1 MAPTISQDCIE
12 EITVIKKFPIR
23 KILIL
28 ILSKVLAVENRPEAP
43 WIKRNPEGIVFTE
56 DFMQKEQKEIE
67 NLREV
72 ILANGLKGTL
82 LPKK

>member
-1 MAPTISQDCIE
+1 M
-12 EITVIKKFPIR
+12 
-23 KILIL
+23 
-28 ILSKVLAVENRPEAP
+28 LAVENRPEAP

-72 ILANGLKGTL
+72 ILANGLKG
-82 LPKK
+82 KKNLNEKKIFNFFHRRGSV

>member
-1 MAPTISQDCIE
+1 M
-12 EITVIKKFPIR
+12 
-23 KILIL
+23 
-28 ILSKVLAVENRPEAP
+28 LAVENRPEAP

-72 ILANGLKGTL
+72 ILANGLKG
-82 LPKK
+82 KKPF

>member
-1 MAPTISQDCIE
+1 
-12 EITVIKKFPIR
+12 
-23 KILIL
+23 
-28 ILSKVLAVENRPEAP
+28 VLAVENRPEAP

-72 ILANGLKGTL
+72 ILANGLKG
-82 LPKK
+82 KKNLNEKKIFNFFHRRGSV